1 MQGGLAPPWA
11 STPHASVP
19 YCATIWRATPCD
31 AVARHLDH
39 PTTPSPRSIT
49 ITVTA
54 TIVADRNVRVAGR
67 VDLCGLRLHLRL
79 VSVRWSLLRGAD
91 QGLQVPAV
99 LGPAPPLR
107 QEGEGRGEGRKVK
120 GGGEERWV

>member
-11 STPHASVP
+11 STPHVSVP
-19 YCATIWRATPCD
+19 YCATMWRATPCD
-31 AVARHLDH
+31 ALARHLDRH
-39 PTTPSPRSIT
+39 HAIT
-49 ITVTA
+49 ITVTT
-54 TIVADRNVRVAGR
+54 TIVADRNVRGAGR

-107 QEGEGRGEGRKVK
+107 QEGKGRGEGREVK